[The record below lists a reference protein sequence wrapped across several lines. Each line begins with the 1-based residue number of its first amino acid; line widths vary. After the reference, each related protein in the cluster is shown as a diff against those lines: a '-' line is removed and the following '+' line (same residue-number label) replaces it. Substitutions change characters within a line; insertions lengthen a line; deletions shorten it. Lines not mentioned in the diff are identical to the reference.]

1 MKFAVAKEHKDFF
14 YKHGWI
20 EFEKFISPEQLESIN
35 AAVDQSLA
43 DRLKIPL
50 YKLPHHPSET
60 FFLHGRD
67 LSRSVPE
74 LRSFVLQ
81 ARFAEIASELLEQ
94 KPLRLGYDQLFP
106 ARYSHSDHSFDPK
119 SKKPYKSF
127 IEQTATIEEVSSLEG
142 VLGGLMI
149 CLKSESTQS
158 PTGKIETTGVDVF
171 PSLPGQVIFFSPST
185 RINWNN
191 FYAHEGHRFYL
202 IVYAQSTTLYQ
213 LKARD
218 PHAHYLKQLGYI
230 INEKLTDKLNP
241 IVYR

>member
-1 MKFAVAKEHKDFF
+1 MKFAIAKEHKDFF

-20 EFEKFISPEQLESIN
+20 EFENFVSPEQLLLIN
-35 AAVDQSLA
+35 AAVDQALA

-50 YKLPHHPSET
+50 HKLPLHPSET

-67 LSRSVPE
+67 LSRSIAE

-81 ARFAEIASELLEQ
+81 ARFSEIASELLEK

-106 ARYSHSDHSFDPK
+106 ARFNYPDFSINQK
-119 SKKPYKSF
+119 SKKPYQSF
-127 IEQTATIEEVSSLEG
+127 IEQAATIEEVSSLEG

-149 CLKSESTQS
+149 CLKKESKQNSHTKFE
-158 PTGKIETTGVDVF
+158 PNGIDIF
-171 PSLPGQVIFFSPST
+171 PKLPGQVIFFGPST
-185 RINWNN
+185 LINWNN
-191 FYAHEGHRFYL
+191 LYSHEGHRFYL
-202 IVYAQSTTLYQ
+202 IVYAQLTTLYQ
-213 LKARD
+213 LKSRD
-218 PHAHYLKQLGYI
+218 SHAHYLKQLGYI